1 MYKDFVEFNVGM
13 RRPLGIWGIGSMI
26 ELTGDNPTFGH
37 PGFNAARRIPG
48 SMMES
53 AQVRTHLYGYA
64 ANDPAHN
71 SP

>member
-13 RRPLGIWGIGSMI
+13 RRPLGLWVIGSMI
-26 ELTGDNPTFGH
+26 
-37 PGFNAARRIPG
+37 
-48 SMMES
+48 ES

-64 ANDPAHN
+64 AYDPAYN